1 MRTFSTAPSY
11 FPSLPFTISCL
22 YRRQRLSQRAVFGK
36 TVSITAPRI
45 FYIQFTLLIHHHS
58 SFHSFPPKLLHRFQ
72 GCSFFLRRS
81 ATAFTCNKFIIDLD
95 CTGSPANI
103 DPLQIE
109 DLILPLHSSKR
120 PTCPGTLEPAVAGTR
135 VETQQHLL
143 VAHGTVVSQLRMAM
157 AEETMVMA
165 AAVLVTVKT
174 VAAKAVVASTV
185 VKKGK
190 FMSSSLSLISLLTLY
205 QPFQEGLS
213 QPSKAEALL

>member
-1 MRTFSTAPSY
+1 VRTFSTAPSY

-36 TVSITAPRI
+36 TVSITAPRV

-135 VETQQHLL
+135 VEAQQHLL

-165 AAVLVTVKT
+165 AAVSVTVKA